1 MYFENKD
8 VGYENT
14 EFYYPIDFQINKLKE
29 EKKELEEYLRHLLF
43 IAKFLM
49 YILENNYYWSSKR
62 KTFTLEP
69 QEEDGCKKYY
79 LIEALNILINDT
91 PSSQSRIFSFEE
103 IKNYYD
109 KIQNEI
115 NIAEGRIDHILSQL
129 RKYDKDKII

>member
-8 VGYENT
+8 VDYENY
-14 EFYYPIDFQINKLKE
+14 EFYYPIDFQIEKLKE

-43 IAKFLM
+43 ITKVLT
-49 YILENNYYWSSKR
+49 YILEDNHYWSSKR

-69 QEEDGCKKYY
+69 LKEDGYKKYY

-91 PSSQSRIFSFEE
+91 PSSQSQVFSFEE

-109 KIQNEI
+109 KIQNEV

-129 RKYDKDKII
+129 KKYEKD